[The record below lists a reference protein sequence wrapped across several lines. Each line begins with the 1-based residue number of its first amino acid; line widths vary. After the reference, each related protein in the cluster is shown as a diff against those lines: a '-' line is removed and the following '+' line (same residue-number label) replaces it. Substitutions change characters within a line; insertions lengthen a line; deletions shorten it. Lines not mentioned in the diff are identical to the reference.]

1 MQDNNIFDEIII
13 GAGPAGLT
21 AAYELLQSGKENV
34 LILEKND
41 KVGGLASTKVFGEYS
56 YDIGPHRFF
65 TKNEEI
71 NELFLK
77 MLGKDAV
84 KVNRLT
90 RIYYKKKYFNYPL
103 TPVNALFGLGPLN
116 AISIISSYI
125 YSRIKFY
132 FKVSEINNFED
143 WVIDKFG
150 RKLYSTFFKN
160 YTEKVWGIDC
170 SLIGKDWAAQRI
182 KGLSLSSAIKNAF
195 FPNNKNKPKS
205 LIDSFYYPKHGAG
218 MLWEKFED
226 YVVSKNIPT
235 LKDSEVVKITEI
247 NNLVELTVKDINNNY
262 KNYKC
267 KKLFF
272 SNPLLQ
278 FVNIYENEGNVPQK
292 VIEAASSLE
301 YRHHISVHIGIDTK
315 LFDDNWIYIHSPDIK
330 AARIA
335 DFTNFSEE
343 MAPRDSFTITLEY
356 FCFEHD
362 ELWGL
367 KKNDLINLGI
377 DELEKIFNKKFK
389 VVHSEVTRNKNAY
402 PVINSGYEKHIEIIK
417 DWLVEKENISAIGRS
432 GMFKYNNQDHA
443 MATAIAA
450 VRQYLGD
457 DNYNP
462 WEVNIDGEYHEMIS
476 Q

>member
-160 YTEKVWGIDC
+160 YT
-170 SLIGKDWAAQRI
+170 
-182 KGLSLSSAIKNAF
+182 
-195 FPNNKNKPKS
+195 
-205 LIDSFYYPKHGAG
+205 
-218 MLWEKFED
+218 
-226 YVVSKNIPT
+226 
-235 LKDSEVVKITEI
+235 
-247 NNLVELTVKDINNNY
+247 
-262 KNYKC
+262 
-267 KKLFF
+267 
-272 SNPLLQ
+272 
-278 FVNIYENEGNVPQK
+278 
-292 VIEAASSLE
+292 
-301 YRHHISVHIGIDTK
+301 
-315 LFDDNWIYIHSPDIK
+315 
-330 AARIA
+330 
-335 DFTNFSEE
+335 
-343 MAPRDSFTITLEY
+343 
-356 FCFEHD
+356 
-362 ELWGL
+362 
-367 KKNDLINLGI
+367 
-377 DELEKIFNKKFK
+377 
-389 VVHSEVTRNKNAY
+389 
-402 PVINSGYEKHIEIIK
+402 
-417 DWLVEKENISAIGRS
+417 
-432 GMFKYNNQDHA
+432 
-443 MATAIAA
+443 
-450 VRQYLGD
+450 
-457 DNYNP
+457 
-462 WEVNIDGEYHEMIS
+462 
-476 Q
+476 